1 MTKASGFHYY
11 ANGVLGNIGRNGYLW
26 SSAPHSTGDGCCL
39 ALGSGIVF
47 PLDKINRS
55 FGIVLCPVK
64 E

>member
-11 ANGVLGNIGRNGYLW
+11 TDGVLGNVGSYGYLW
-26 SSAPHSTGDGCCL
+26 SSAPHSTGGGCCL

-47 PLDKINRS
+47 PLNFNPRS
-55 FGIVLCPVK
+55 FGFILCPVK